1 MAGNFKREFKSFPC
15 DLYSAE
21 FAFYSARNPRS
32 LSDFV
37 LTQHVQGCARKG
49 IFQKKHQNFC
59 FEDSFY
65 NVLGCIYHE
74 NIQKRWYMINCFL
87 ITWKKYI
94 TFCGST
100 FQDGLLQKI
109 SFFFN
114 FFFFFFSSIN
124 FRNSLSR
131 LLMSQKHSCNCY
143 KRQWFVFDSN

>member
-1 MAGNFKREFKSFPC
+1 MKDKNVYRANISWKPLFLGLLFFEIFEYFPAKNEFFDFFRKKTPSFDVAGNFKREFKSFPC

-65 NVLGCIYHE
+65 DVLGCIYRE
-74 NIQKRWYMINCFL
+74 NIQKR
-87 ITWKKYI
+87 
-94 TFCGST
+94 
-100 FQDGLLQKI
+100 
-109 SFFFN
+109 
-114 FFFFFFSSIN
+114 
-124 FRNSLSR
+124 
-131 LLMSQKHSCNCY
+131 
-143 KRQWFVFDSN
+143 